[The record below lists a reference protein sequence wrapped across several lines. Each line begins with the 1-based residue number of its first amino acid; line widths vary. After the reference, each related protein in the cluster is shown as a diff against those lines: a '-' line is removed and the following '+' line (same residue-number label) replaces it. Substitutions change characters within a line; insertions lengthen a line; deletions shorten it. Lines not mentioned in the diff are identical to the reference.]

1 MDKLTIFLSYA
12 AAQKR
17 VAGELKSWFEGLA
30 GIETFVAHDDM
41 VGGSQF
47 LEVILSGIKSAD
59 LFICILSDEYRA
71 SDYCDQELGIAFAL
85 NKKILPIKHNL
96 NPYGFIMGT
105 HAFTPIFNS
114 KIDTERL
121 FNDIIAPLLKE
132 KDKNLKTKLLNTLV
146 SKLVESE
153 SYDQS
158 YKLISLLLNNAHEL
172 GKSQAD
178 SILKAYKNNINV
190 TKAYNVLKFINKLVN
205 SD

>member
-12 AAQKR
+12 TAQKG

-47 LEVILSGIKSAD
+47 LEEILSGIKSAD
-59 LFICILSDEYRA
+59 LFICILSDGYRA

-85 NKKILPIKHNL
+85 NKKILPIRYSLK
-96 NPYGFIMGT
+96 PYGFIMGT
-105 HAFTPIFNS
+105 HAFTPIFNP
-114 KIDTERL
+114 KIDTGRL

-172 GKSQAD
+172 GKSQVN
-178 SILKAYKNNINV
+178 SILKAHKINNNIA
-190 TKAYNVLKFINKLVN
+190 KAYNIQEFIKKLIIT
-205 SD
+205 D

>member
-12 AAQKR
+12 TAQKR

-71 SDYCDQELGIAFAL
+71 SDFCDQELGIAFAL
-85 NKKILPIKHNL
+85 NKKILPIKLGL

-114 KIDTERL
+114 KIDTEHL

-132 KDKNLKTKLLNTLV
+132 TDKDLKAKLLNALV
-146 SKLVESE
+146 SKLVVSK

-172 GKSQAD
+172 GRSQVD
-178 SILKAYKNNINV
+178 SILKANKINPNV
-190 TKAYNVLKFINKLVN
+190 ARAYNIQKFISKLVI